1 MFQLFTAKFQ
11 RFLSLHNSN
20 YFGTLCNAAL
30 QRLTFF
36 LFGSKRTN
44 LRALGCQRQRN
55 IRNLICKLCDFF
67 SLPFFYIFFVH
78 VPVKVT
84 SRLSLLI
91 LCIMMYIFF
100 SFINF
105 MHYGVW
111 NSSINVSSFSFQYT
125 YFCEFYKNFR
135 QCASKN
141 DKKGHFSHANCMLMI
156 TLSYH

>member
-30 QRLTFF
+30 QRLTC

-67 SLPFFYIFFVH
+67 SYLFLYLLCTCTSKAFLFIKLLCTDFFH
-78 VPVKVT
+78 
-84 SRLSLLI
+84 LLI
-91 LCIMMYIFF
+91 LCIMAYWIAASMYLLFLSNIHTFA
-100 SFINF
+100 NF
-105 MHYGVW
+105 TKISG
-111 NSSINVSSFSFQYT
+111 NVQVRMI
-125 YFCEFYKNFR
+125 KKDNFPT
-135 QCASKN
+135 QIAC
-141 DKKGHFSHANCMLMI
+141 
-156 TLSYH
+156 

>member
-30 QRLTFF
+30 QRLTC

-67 SLPFFYIFFVH
+67 SYLFLYLLCTCTSKAFLFIKLLCTDFF
-78 VPVKVT
+78 P
-84 SRLSLLI
+84 
-91 LCIMMYIFF
+91 
-100 SFINF
+100 FINF
-105 MHYGVW
+105 MHYGVL

-141 DKKGHFSHANCMLMI
+141 DKKKRHFSHANCMLMI